1 MTDQFVEVHEPNLEI
16 QPPRHAGADPFEKSW
31 SDIKGYANLHTNL
44 KRRVD
49 RLEKALG
56 TQPTAAYEESSKM
69 NPAGVDDASSNQI
82 NPGKMN
88 YVNGYGAF
96 DVITPPYNLYVL
108 AGFYDTSFSNH
119 SAIVAKVMS
128 SVGMGYSFQLTTKAL
143 QQLQE
148 KNEDQQDKAKKK
160 LDRVKVDAA
169 EWLEERNDHDAFTDV
184 MNKVV
189 TDLESTGNGYIEI
202 GRTTTGKIGYIGHIP
217 AITVRVRRLKDGYV
231 QIIGQKVVYFR
242 NFGADNADPIT
253 GDPQPNEIIHF
264 KKYSPLNTYYGVPD
278 IVSAATSVVGD
289 QQAEQYNLEYFENK
303 AVPRYLVTLK
313 GAKLSAAAEDKLF
326 RFLQTNLKGQNHRTL
341 FVPLPPDQDG
351 NKVEFKMEPVE
362 NKIQD
367 ASFEQ
372 YRKNN
377 RQNIL
382 MAHQVPLSKLGI
394 AEDSGVAAAV
404 TADRTFRD
412 NVIRPLQRYL
422 QKMVSNII
430 KEVSVL
436 VELKFNEASVVDEQ
450 VQAQI
455 HEIYLA
461 QNVIKPN
468 EVREEIGKP
477 QIEGLDDEK
486 QRQAEEQMKMQLD
499 AKAQESQRRADEQ
512 NANRDARDRQ
522 RSQNNSD
529 GPATATGRNP
539 KGSGPKEK

>member
-1 MTDQFVEVHEPNLEI
+1 MTDQFVEVHEPNLEL
-16 QPPRHAGADPFEKSW
+16 QPPRYAGADPFEKSW
-31 SDIKGYANLHTNL
+31 SDIKGYSNLHTNL

-49 RLEKALG
+49 RLEKSLG
-56 TQPTAAYEESSKM
+56 AQPTASYEEDSKM
-69 NPAGVDDASSNQI
+69 NPAGTDASSNQI

-128 SVGMGYSFQLTTKAL
+128 SVGMGYSFQLTSKAL

-217 AITVRVRRLKDGYV
+217 SITVRVRRLKDGYV

-242 NFGADNADPIT
+242 NFGATNADPIT

-313 GAKLSAAAEDKLF
+313 GAKLSAQAEDKLF
-326 RFLQTNLKGQNHRTL
+326 RFLQTNMKGQNHRTL

-382 MAHQVPLSKLGI
+382 MA
-394 AEDSGVAAAV
+394 
-404 TADRTFRD
+404 
-412 NVIRPLQRYL
+412 
-422 QKMVSNII
+422 VSYTHLTLPTIY
-430 KEVSVL
+430 SV
-436 VELKFNEASVVDEQ
+436 
-450 VQAQI
+450 
-455 HEIYLA
+455 
-461 QNVIKPN
+461 
-468 EVREEIGKP
+468 
-477 QIEGLDDEK
+477 
-486 QRQAEEQMKMQLD
+486 
-499 AKAQESQRRADEQ
+499 
-512 NANRDARDRQ
+512 
-522 RSQNNSD
+522 
-529 GPATATGRNP
+529 
-539 KGSGPKEK
+539 